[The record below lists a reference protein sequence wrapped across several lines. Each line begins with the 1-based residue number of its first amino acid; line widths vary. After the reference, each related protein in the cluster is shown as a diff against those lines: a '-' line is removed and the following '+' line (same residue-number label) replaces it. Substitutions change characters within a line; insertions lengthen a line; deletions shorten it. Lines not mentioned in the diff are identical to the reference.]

1 MSISVILSHSIISAI
16 DIFTMDDTN
25 ENTIGFAP
33 LVLLSEVNICSSS
46 SHNLI
51 LSYNKSSIWNWV
63 NHDEVFDE
71 FQVVGITAVIL
82 MSYWMGDLRGGFAWQ
97 DNPKYEFNW
106 HPLLMTI
113 GLIFLYGNGMND
125 YLKNLNTFEVEKE

>member
-1 MSISVILSHSIISAI
+1 
-16 DIFTMDDTN
+16 
-25 ENTIGFAP
+25 
-33 LVLLSEVNICSSS
+33 
-46 SHNLI
+46 
-51 LSYNKSSIWNWV
+51 
-63 NHDEVFDE
+63 
-71 FQVVGITAVIL
+71 

-125 YLKNLNTFEVEKE
+125 YLKNLNTFEVEKTCKIYH